1 MKDIEKLFESVAPKL
16 EALVKS
22 NAVVGPT
29 VSVDGRHAIP
39 LVELSMSLGGGGGG
53 GDGDDPKTGAHGRG
67 QGGGAGGGIRAVPV
81 AVLVVEGDRA
91 RINPLGH

>member
-1 MKDIEKLFESVAPKL
+1 MKDIERLFESVAPKL

-22 NAVVGPT
+22 NAVVGRT

-39 LVELSMSLGGGGGG
+39 LVELTLSLGGGGGG
-53 GDGDDPKTGAHGRG
+53 GAGDDPKTGAHGRG
-67 QGGGAGGGIRAVPV
+67 QGGGAGGGIKAVPV
-81 AVLVVEGDRA
+81 AVLVIEGTRV